1 MKNQKGFTLIELMT
15 VMAIVAVLVG
25 LITVSLS
32 SSQGRGRDLERKSE
46 VKAIQDALEQYY
58 AANGFVYPN
67 GHCSTGLSTY
77 LKTVFPVDPTTG
89 NDYSGANVCS
99 PTTYCI
105 CATMESGAGG
115 NTPQTTCADGSWGSG
130 QYYCV
135 ANLQ

>member
-1 MKNQKGFTLIELMT
+1 MKNNKGFTLIELMT

-67 GHCSTGLSTY
+67 GSCNSGLDSY
-77 LKTVFPVDPTTG
+77 LKTVFPTDPDG
-89 NDYSGANVCS
+89 SSYIGANSCTT
-99 PTTYCI
+99 TTYCI
-105 CATMESGAGG
+105 CGRLESGSGG

-135 ANLQ
+135 TNLQ